1 MAEIRNALA
10 GLPWILKVLLVVF
23 GDIYGIIY
31 RICKGDTTG
40 IVVGVLQ
47 LVTGN
52 FFGIFWLIDLITMIT
67 KKEVTVLA

>member
-23 GDIYGIIY
+23 GDIYGVIY

-47 LVTGN
+47 LVTVN
-52 FFGIFWLIDLITMIT
+52 FFGILWLIDLITMIT